1 MPMDT
6 LHSLTERTREC
17 FGVHLCVHDV
27 SGVTYARKSLSLPYL
42 LLQHGCDYCVAAKR
56 CVSEPRCMRQ
66 KQLVM
71 WMLRR
76 NGMKPFYGVCHMG
89 VCEYILPVCQNG
101 RLLAVVFASGMA
113 QEDEP
118 ACRQKMLRAKEK
130 AAPAMRE
137 ELEAC
142 YARFAQ
148 ESGVS
153 REMLRYFA
161 ELAGE
166 RILRAGVGLTGADGG
181 DPYAVESVREGK
193 DHARTVR
200 AILGY
205 IEASLPG
212 AISLQD
218 ISSVFFMSEGHL
230 CRLFKKEMGMSIMAY
245 VKRQRMLMAARLLHD
260 SGESVGAIARRVGID
275 DPNYF
280 CRAFKQEM
288 GMTPSEYRIKE
299 LDTRIQGQNRR

>member
-1 MPMDT
+1 MDT
-6 LHSLTERTREC
+6 LQSLMEKTREC

-42 LLQHGCDYCVAAKR
+42 MLQHGCDYCTAVKR

-76 NGMKPFYGVCHMG
+76 NGMKPFFGVCHMG

-101 RLLAVVFASGMA
+101 RLLAVVFASGMTR
-113 QEDEP
+113 EDE
-118 ACRQKMLRAKEK
+118 ADSRKKMLRAREK
-130 AAPAMRE
+130 ASSALRGQLEESYEGFARE
-137 ELEAC
+137 
-142 YARFAQ
+142 
-148 ESGVS
+148 SMVS
-153 REMLRYFA
+153 REILRYFA
-161 ELAGE
+161 ELVGG
-166 RILRAGVGLTGADGG
+166 RILRAGVELTDADGG

-193 DHARTVR
+193 NHARTVR

-212 AISLQD
+212 EISLGD
-218 ISSVFFMSEGHL
+218 ISAVFFMSEGHL
-230 CRLFKKEMGMSIMAY
+230 CRLFKKEMGVSIMAY
-245 VKRQRMLMAARLLHD
+245 VKRQRMHMAANLLRD
-260 SGESVGAIARRVGID
+260 SGENVSAIGARVGVG

-288 GMTPSEYRIKE
+288 GMTPSEYRMSMMN
-299 LDTRIQGQNRR
+299 TRIQGQNRS

>member
-1 MPMDT
+1 MES
-6 LHSLTERTREC
+6 LHSLMEKTREC

-27 SGVTYARKSLSLPYL
+27 SGVTYARKSLRLPYL
-42 LLQHGCDYCVAAKR
+42 MLQHDCDYCTAVKR

-71 WMLRR
+71 WMLRK
-76 NGMKPFYGVCHMG
+76 NGMKPFFGACHMG

-101 RLLAVVFASGMA
+101 RLLAVVFASGMT

-118 ACRQKMLRAKEK
+118 ISRSKMLRAKEK
-130 AAPAMRE
+130 AAPALRGRLESSYENFVRE
-137 ELEAC
+137 
-142 YARFAQ
+142 
-148 ESGVS
+148 STVS

-166 RILRAGVGLTGADGG
+166 RILRVGVGLPGTDEG
-181 DPYAVESVREGK
+181 DPYAVEPVREGEG
-193 DHARTVR
+193 HSGTVR

-212 AISLQD
+212 EISLGD

-245 VKRQRMLMAARLLHD
+245 VKRQRMLMAARLLRD
-260 SGESVGAIARRVGID
+260 SGVSVGAIAQRVGVG

-288 GMTPSEYRIKE
+288 GVTPSEYRSRE
-299 LDTRIQGQNRR
+299 LNTRIQVQNRS

>member
-1 MPMDT
+1 MDT
-6 LHSLTERTREC
+6 LHSLMERTREC

-27 SGVTYARKSLSLPYL
+27 SGVTYARKSLRLPYL
-42 LLQHGCDYCVAAKR
+42 MLQHDCDYCTAVKR

-71 WMLRR
+71 WMLRK
-76 NGMKPFYGVCHMG
+76 NGMKPFFGACHMG

-101 RLLAVVFASGMA
+101 RLLAVVFASGMT

-118 ACRQKMLRAKEK
+118 ISRSKMLRAKEK
-130 AAPAMRE
+130 AAPALRGRLESSYENFVRE
-137 ELEAC
+137 
-142 YARFAQ
+142 
-148 ESGVS
+148 STVS

-166 RILRAGVGLTGADGG
+166 RILRVGVGLPGTDEG
-181 DPYAVESVREGK
+181 DPYAVEPVREGEG
-193 DHARTVR
+193 HSGTVR

-212 AISLQD
+212 EISLGD

-245 VKRQRMLMAARLLHD
+245 VKRQRMLMAARLLRD
-260 SGESVGAIARRVGID
+260 SGVSVGAIAQRVGVG

-288 GMTPSEYRIKE
+288 GVTPSEYRSRE
-299 LDTRIQGQNRR
+299 LNTRIQVQNRS